1 MEEELIELRRSR
13 ARRKPTKRA
22 RCEKRDEIL
31 ATIAAILMVLLL
43 FILAIVRLCTE
54 PAYAYEMPEPVFTV
68 DDSRPIEDYEPKKA
82 EKKAETVAE
91 EATVNEYR
99 EIFDN
104 ATDEDYKALEQV
116 ILNESVRAFGYN
128 EEGIWECSVA
138 TAECVLNR
146 VLSDKF
152 PNTIHEV
159 VYQKGQFYTKKL
171 SGTSIQQEIVCD
183 AIEHIWHEG
192 RTFLPSTDYLYFAT
206 TKGVQKRYA
215 KDFIF
220 FGKYKNGKA
229 SKGHWYGK
237 GKDV

>member
-31 ATIAAILMVLLL
+31 AGIAIALMILLF

-68 DDSRPIEDYEPKKA
+68 DDSRPIVDYVPPQE
-82 EKKAETVAE
+82 EKVEVAE
-91 EATVNEYR
+91 QKAVNEYS
-99 EIFDN
+99 EILEN
-104 ATDEDYKALEQV
+104 ATREDLDALEQV